1 MYVVVLVG
9 WVGALATLQLL
20 DVVSVAEVDAEKRFD
35 DSLVEILKLK
45 FGDDVKAFVWLRC
58 WSWSKLLIT
67 TLRLIFGQYFV
78 DDFWLELR
86 GWSFV
91 EILWQNF

>member
-1 MYVVVLVG
+1 MVVLVG

-58 WSWSKLLIT
+58 
-67 TLRLIFGQYFV
+67 
-78 DDFWLELR
+78 
-86 GWSFV
+86 
-91 EILWQNF
+91 

>member
-58 WSWSKLLIT
+58 
-67 TLRLIFGQYFV
+67 
-78 DDFWLELR
+78 
-86 GWSFV
+86 
-91 EILWQNF
+91 